1 MPGGT
6 LPGTVQVKQNNCV
19 AMSGD
24 VSKRPPIAVVPS
36 AAAGAVLS
44 IGRDGLQMR
53 FAALPLRTGC
63 AAAAFCSPA

>member
-1 MPGGT
+1 M
-6 LPGTVQVKQNNCV
+6 QVKQNNCV

>member
-1 MPGGT
+1 M
-6 LPGTVQVKQNNCV
+6 QFKQNTCV
-19 AMSGD
+19 AASGD

-44 IGRDGLQMR
+44 IGRDGLQTR

>member
-6 LPGTVQVKQNNCV
+6 LPGTVQVKRIKCV
-19 AMSGD
+19 AASGD
-24 VSKRPPIAVVPS
+24 VSERPPIAVVPS

-44 IGRDGLQMR
+44 IGRDGLQTR